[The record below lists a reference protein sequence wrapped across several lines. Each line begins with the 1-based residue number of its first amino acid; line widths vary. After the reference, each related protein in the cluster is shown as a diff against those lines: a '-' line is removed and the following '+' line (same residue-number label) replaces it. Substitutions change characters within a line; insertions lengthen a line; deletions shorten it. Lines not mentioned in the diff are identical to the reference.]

1 MHTQCRNIKRQA
13 FRIQLEHQVLYKQ
26 TEIKLQVCCQTIMN
40 GLEKASYTASIQ
52 IKEASNRRNIN
63 KSTDSNMKTTFIKSI
78 YLLQYQCHQVT
89 IPIPK
94 AQKEANFKTYC
105 LLSKI
110 GLQSDSSSVH
120 SSAAVKNGTE
130 CAQNR
135 ESQKRANIKSIE
147 DWRNYISK
155 QVQIRITQVPYS

>member
-1 MHTQCRNIKRQA
+1 MRQISPIHTYATFWHSSCFPSIAKRK
-13 FRIQLEHQVLYKQ
+13 V
-26 TEIKLQVCCQTIMN
+26 
-40 GLEKASYTASIQ
+40 
-52 IKEASNRRNIN
+52 EASV
-63 KSTDSNMKTTFIKSI
+63 DV
-78 YLLQYQCHQVT
+78 QCF
-89 IPIPK
+89 
-94 AQKEANFKTYC
+94 NFENVPN
-105 LLSKI
+105 LSKI

-155 QVQIRITQVPYS
+155 QV